1 MGYVNDTAMSLFIPP
16 TLFHCV
22 TGTWTQT
29 AGTVSGTISAHKA
42 AAAET
47 AVINIPI
54 HIPQNSVALKG
65 AYLKSVEIDYE
76 ITTVAA
82 TSITASMNKMTR
94 GADTVGLTSTAVTVT
109 QDLTAAT
116 TAASAAK
123 HKLKVT
129 LTTPVFLLNTE
140 EALLVITAICALTT
154 VLDMEGAVAN
164 FTEKL

>member
-1 MGYVNDTAMSLFIPP
+1 MGYVHDTSMSQFLPP

-54 HIPQNSVALKG
+54 QIPSNSVALKG
-65 AYLKSVEIDYE
+65 AFLKTIELDYE

-82 TSITASMNKMTR
+82 TSITASLNKITR
-94 GADTVGLTSTAVTVT
+94 GADTSGLTVAAVTIT
-109 QDLTAAT
+109 QDLVAAT

-123 HKLKVT
+123 HKLIIT
-129 LTTPVFLLNTE
+129 LTTPVWIDNDEYFLLKIS
-140 EALLVITAICALTT
+140 AVCALTT
-154 VLDMEGAVAN
+154 VLDLYSAVAN
-164 FTEKL
+164 FTERL